1 MLEIPELTAQAIR
14 DAAVRIDPVFT
25 GSPQF
30 VHDGLS
36 ERLGVPVVVKVETVN
51 PIRSFKGR
59 GTWLA
64 VQGLA
69 GEGRIGP
76 DRPIVVASAGNF
88 GQGVAY
94 AARALGV
101 SAVVFTSRHANR
113 GKVARMRALGATV
126 IAVGED
132 FDDARGASE
141 RYAAERGAELL
152 VDGDDPRIATGAASL
167 ALELTDAVDAGVLPR
182 LAVASVP
189 VGNGALI
196 NGVGSWLRH
205 ASAGT
210 RVVGVQA
217 EGADAMTRSFAAG
230 RPIDGDHVDTYADG
244 IASRIAI
251 PRAVELMFGRVDAM
265 HTVTEDALHEAQ
277 AALTEAL
284 GITVEGRG
292 GCLVGGAA
300 PVAAARRRRRS
311 SSSPAA
317 TPDPSGGGVGPRMAG
332 TRNLPFDVRDLA
344 RSVVP
349 IVLLSLGAAVP
360 QARFAVLFVIAAGP
374 RSPSHATRR
383 SAGRGQARYQ
393 SPSACSGARS
403 RPVSGPDGSSIARIR
418 HRRSP
423 CGARS
428 KASSSCS
435 RWPRWRSCSAP
446 SRRPST
452 CGCRPGAGG
461 RGRSWLPRHRPD
473 RAGPRAVPCPA
484 VLRRRV
490 VHDPARRP
498 RAGAR
503 LRGVEWR
510 HGGGRLS
517 RRPDGLVRAG
527 DGHRVPRSSVRPWSS
542 GWRTREPTS
551 SASRS
556 R

>member
-14 DAAVRIDPVFT
+14 DAAATIDPVFT

-36 ERLGVPVVVKVETVN
+36 QRLGVPVVVKVETVN

-64 VQGLA
+64 VRGLA

-126 IAVGED
+126 IAEGED
-132 FDDARGASE
+132 FDEARGASE
-141 RYAAERGAELL
+141 RYAAERAAELL

-167 ALELTDAVDAGVLPR
+167 ALEVTDAVDAGVLPR
-182 LAVASVP
+182 LSVASVP

-196 NGVGSWLRH
+196 DGVGSWLRH

-284 GITVEGRG
+284 GITVEGAAG
-292 GCLVGGAA
+292 ASWAGLIQSPPTDGAA
-300 PVAAARRRRRS
+300 
-311 SSSPAA
+311 
-317 TPDPSGGGVGPRMAG
+317 
-332 TRNLPFDVRDLA
+332 L
-344 RSVVP
+344 
-349 IVLLSLGAAVP
+349 
-360 QARFAVLFVIAAGP
+360 VII
-374 RSPSHATRR
+374 T
-383 SAGRGQARYQ
+383 
-393 SPSACSGARS
+393 
-403 RPVSGPDGSSIARIR
+403 GSNA
-418 HRRSP
+418 
-423 CGARS
+423 
-428 KASSSCS
+428 
-435 RWPRWRSCSAP
+435 
-446 SRRPST
+446 
-452 CGCRPGAGG
+452 
-461 RGRSWLPRHRPD
+461 
-473 RAGPRAVPCPA
+473 
-484 VLRRRV
+484 
-490 VHDPARRP
+490 
-498 RAGAR
+498 
-503 LRGVEWR
+503 
-510 HGGGRLS
+510 
-517 RRPDGLVRAG
+517 
-527 DGHRVPRSSVRPWSS
+527 
-542 GWRTREPTS
+542 
-551 SASRS
+551 
-556 R
+556 